1 MINTRHHF
9 IPTLF
14 WHMTQIACI
23 LYVGFKNNQSN
34 PGNINLCRCWWKAG
48 QETLCSSDNSAAP
61 CQGAGAEGAWH
72 HRLAK
77 LLLSWISNTLICQRF
92 WASRFL
98 VAFLVTDIL
107 CWMKTGYFHPGRG
120 NSFPSDGPFKSQLIS
135 VVLTPSRNFYLAS
148 LGLSVGLISVAHSSL
163 CKDEAGLF
171 LRQGEAH
178 HCRRQENK
186 HSHSIINLIEQ
197 MDTVIRAKTILPRI
211 LTFQQFI
218 RKGVLTPVNN
228 FLIIAITS

>member
-1 MINTRHHF
+1 MEGRTGKALLLGRLSCSL
-9 IPTLF
+9 PRS
-14 WHMTQIACI
+14 WCRR
-23 LYVGFKNNQSN
+23 G
-34 PGNINLCRCWWKAG
+34 PG
-48 QETLCSSDNSAAP
+48 Q
-61 CQGAGAEGAWH
+61 
-72 HRLAK
+72 LAK
-77 LLLSWISNTLICQRF
+77 LLLSWIGNTADMPAL

-98 VAFLVTDIL
+98 VASLVTDIL
-107 CWMKTGYFHPGRG
+107 CWMKASYFHLDQG
-120 NSFPSDGPFKSQLIS
+120 NSFPRDGPSKSQLIAI
-135 VVLTPSRNFYLAS
+135 VLTPSRNFYSAS
-148 LGLSVGLISVAHSSL
+148 LGLNVGLISVAHSSP

-178 HCRRQENK
+178 HRRRQENK

-228 FLIIAITS
+228 FLIIAKTS

>member
-1 MINTRHHF
+1 MPTFVGLQVFGGLPGHDMCAGWRPDIFIQARAIVFHF
-9 IPTLF
+9 P
-14 WHMTQIACI
+14 W
-23 LYVGFKNNQSN
+23 
-34 PGNINLCRCWWKAG
+34 
-48 QETLCSSDNSAAP
+48 
-61 CQGAGAEGAWH
+61 
-72 HRLAK
+72 
-77 LLLSWISNTLICQRF
+77 
-92 WASRFL
+92 
-98 VAFLVTDIL
+98 
-107 CWMKTGYFHPGRG
+107 G
-120 NSFPSDGPFKSQLIS
+120 NSPFDSQLIS
-135 VVLTPSRNFYLAS
+135 IVLTPSRNFYLD
-148 LGLSVGLISVAHSSL
+148 LVGLSIGLISVAHSSL

-228 FLIIAITS
+228 FLIIAKTS

>member
-1 MINTRHHF
+1 MINTRHQF
-9 IPTLF
+9 LPSLY
-14 WHMTQIACI
+14 WHMPQIAHI
-23 LYVGFKNNQSN
+23 LYAGSKKNQSN
-34 PGNINLCRCWWKAG
+34 PGNISLCRCWWKVG
-48 QETLCSSDNSAAP
+48 QETLCSLDNSAAH
-61 CQGAGAEGAWH
+61 CQGAEGAW
-72 HRLAK
+72 RRQLAK
-77 LLLSWISNTLICQRF
+77 LLLSWISNTAGMPEF
-92 WASRFL
+92 M
-98 VAFLVTDIL
+98 AFMVIDIL
-107 CWMKTGYFHPGRG
+107 WWTKASCFHPGHG
-120 NSFPSDGPFKSQLIS
+120 NSFPMDCPSKSQLVS
-135 VVLTPSRNFYLAS
+135 LALTPSRNFYSAS

-228 FLIIAITS
+228 FLIIAKTS